1 MLPEMTP
8 PLPRDAPPPL
18 PSNASVAGGNTSSI
32 PQLMSSYT
40 AQPPPSVYASYYQQ
54 YMQWYA
60 MQYAQAGYQAGYQ
73 AAPSATPTSTSMAT
87 TTATIPPQYNM
98 YHSQAPQAQPKPAEQ
113 QAQAT
118 VHNNKAS
125 AIKFNLKFNA
135 NGSAAK
141 PSQEDT
147 LNSTPNGKTSPPNRK
162 SRFDNVSNNHHINRL
177 FFNICLE

>member
-18 PSNASVAGGNTSSI
+18 PSNACVGGSNTSSI

-60 MQYAQAGYQAGYQ
+60 MQYAQAGYQA
-73 AAPSATPTSTSMAT
+73 APSTTPATSMAPT
-87 TTATIPPQYNM
+87 TTIPPQYNM
-98 YHSQAPQAQPKPAEQ
+98 YHSQAPAQPKPAEQ
-113 QAQAT
+113 QTQAT
-118 VHNNKAS
+118 ANNNKSS

-135 NGSAAK
+135 NDSAAK
-141 PSQEDT
+141 PTSQEDG

-162 SRFDNVSNNHHINRL
+162 SRFDNVSSNHHINRL
-177 FFNICLE
+177 FL